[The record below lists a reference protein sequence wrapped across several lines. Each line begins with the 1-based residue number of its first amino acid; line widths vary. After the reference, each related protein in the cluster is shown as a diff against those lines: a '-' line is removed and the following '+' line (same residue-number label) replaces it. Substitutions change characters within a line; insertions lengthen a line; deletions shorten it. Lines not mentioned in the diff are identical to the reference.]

1 MIRDRKVR
9 SHVEERFSFESWVEK
24 GIDMKVE
31 ERLRSHLEFLYGDKE
46 GERVWPLLEK
56 RLADFGKRNP
66 QMQEEVRSPM
76 ERLSERDAILIT
88 YGDQFQ
94 MPECHPLHSLNDFL
108 ERHLFG
114 VLNGVHIL
122 PFFPYSSDDGFA
134 VIDYRRVNPELGSW
148 EDIGR
153 LDENFRLM
161 FDAVINHISRESEWF
176 QAFLRGGAPYRD
188 YFITTDPDADLSM
201 VVRPRALPLLTPVE
215 TDHGRQYVWT
225 TFSEDQI
232 DLNYANPQILL
243 EIVDLLLFY
252 VERGAEI
259 IRLDAIAYLWKKVG
273 TPSIHLPETHHVVKL
288 FRAVLD
294 AVAPEVILITETNV
308 PHAENIS
315 YFGDPLRESGNGSP
329 KRGDEAQMVYQFP
342 LAPLVLHTFH
352 TGDASILT
360 HWATSLEVPYRT
372 STFFNF
378 IASHDGIGVRPAEGL
393 LTPHEI
399 QALVDKTEA
408 HSGQVSYKTNKDG
421 SKSVYELNITLYD
434 ALNHPN
440 DPDLEMDVQR
450 FLASQVIMLSLAGV
464 PGIYVHSLFGSRNC
478 YECLNESGRARS
490 INREKFQQAELERKL
505 RDPDSREALVF
516 VGYTHLLRRRRE
528 HPAFHPN
535 GGQKILELG
544 KAFFALIRSSPKGDE
559 TALCIVNV
567 SAQRQGL
574 ALKVD
579 EVGLPNAD
587 QWRDLIKGEVYLVEN
602 GQLRLNLGGYQAVW
616 LV

>member
-1 MIRDRKVR
+1 M
-9 SHVEERFSFESWVEK
+9 EM
-24 GIDMKVE
+24 GVE
-31 ERLRSHLEFLYGDKE
+31 ERLKSHLEFLYGEKQ
-46 GERVWPLLEK
+46 GQQVWPLLQK
-56 RLADFGKRNP
+56 RLADFGQRNP
-66 QMQEEVRSPM
+66 ELQEDVGGPM

-94 MPECHPLHSLNDFL
+94 VSDCPPLQSLNDFM
-108 ERHLFG
+108 EQHLFG
-114 VLNGVHIL
+114 AINGVHIL

-134 VIDYRRVNPELGSW
+134 VIDYRQVNPELGTW
-148 EDIGR
+148 EDIAR
-153 LDENFRLM
+153 LDESFRLM

-176 QAFLRGGAPYRD
+176 QAFLRGRAPYRD
-188 YFITTDPDADLSM
+188 YFITLDPDTDLSM

-225 TFSEDQI
+225 TFSDDQI
-232 DLNYANPQILL
+232 DLNYANPQVLL

-252 VERGAEI
+252 VEQGAEI
-259 IRLDAIAYLWKKVG
+259 IRLDAIAYLWKKAG

-294 AVAPEVILITETNV
+294 TVAPEVILITETNV

-315 YFGDPLRESGNGSP
+315 YFGDSLRETGDGSP

-352 TGDASILT
+352 TGDARVLT
-360 HWATSLEVPYRT
+360 DWAASLEIPYPT
-372 STFFNF
+372 ASFFNF

-393 LTPHEI
+393 LTPNEI
-399 QALVDKTEA
+399 QTLVDKTEA
-408 HSGQVSYKTNKDG
+408 HGGQVSYKTNKDG

-434 ALNHPN
+434 ALNNPN
-440 DPDLEMDVQR
+440 DPDLEVDVQR

-478 YECLNESGRARS
+478 YQCLEESGRTRS
-490 INREKFQQAELERKL
+490 INREKFQQAELEKKL
-505 RDPDSREALVF
+505 EDPDSREALVF
-516 VGYTHLLRRRRE
+516 AGYTHLLRRRRE

-535 GGQKILELG
+535 GGQKVPDLG
-544 KAFFALIRSSPKGDE
+544 KACFGVIRSSPKGDE

-567 SAQRQGL
+567 SAQRQRL
-574 ALKVD
+574 SLRID
-579 EVGLPNAD
+579 QLGLPEAE
-587 QWRDLIKGEVYLVEN
+587 QWRDLIKGGVYLVEN
-602 GQLRLNLGGYQAVW
+602 GQLRLNLRGYQALW